1 MSMYATLEEAVDA
14 AREVFLEATQ
24 DAIDNHEE
32 AIPEQFNL
40 QKYVMQD
47 GDIMWQAEFFT
58 RDGEAVEGA
67 NFRSGEAAQAIF
79 DGDYDA
85 QELEE
90 EWLDE
95 GTLYEW
101 DEGEYQYEPPLDTEE
116 GKAAADEWDD
126 EDDYPGK
133 DID

>member
-14 AREVFLEATQ
+14 AREVFLETTQ

-58 RDGEAVEGA
+58 RDGEAVESA

-79 DGDYDA
+79 DNDYDA

-90 EWLDE
+90 EWLE
-95 GTLYEW
+95 KL
-101 DEGEYQYEPPLDTEE
+101 
-116 GKAAADEWDD
+116 
-126 EDDYPGK
+126 
-133 DID
+133 